1 MHGEEG
7 EEEVPTWSARP
18 PTLPERSTRA
28 VVRHVMPMCMF
39 PCFSSPF
46 SAMTVRQ
53 RARARALY
61 TRGQT
66 LVDGNGTSGREARSE
81 GGGRGIAA
89 NRFPPVGFCRW
100 GVPTDAIR
108 ARGVPVRDCG
118 PAGGSPESPP
128 RQPDPPVRRVG
139 ERTRCTGG
147 SPAVA
152 GARARRQA
160 AALRLLAPV
169 NGRQRP
175 SRDTLT
181 LPICRF
187 AP

>member
-1 MHGEEG
+1 MER
-7 EEEVPTWSARP
+7 PTPHLSWSVRMSRVMNVMLPSMSCFCILFP
-18 PTLPERSTRA
+18 PMQQQG
-28 VVRHVMPMCMF
+28 V
-39 PCFSSPF
+39 
-46 SAMTVRQ
+46 
-53 RARARALY
+53 RARALY
-61 TRGQT
+61 SRGQT
-66 LVDGNGTSGREARSE
+66 LVDGKGTSGREARSE

-89 NRFPPVGFCRW
+89 YRFPPAGFCRW

-128 RQPDPPVRRVG
+128 RQPDPPGRRVG